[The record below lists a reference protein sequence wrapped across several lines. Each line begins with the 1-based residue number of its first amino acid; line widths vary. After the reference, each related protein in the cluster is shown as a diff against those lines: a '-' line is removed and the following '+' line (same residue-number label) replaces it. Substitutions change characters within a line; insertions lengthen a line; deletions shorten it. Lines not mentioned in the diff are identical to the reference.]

1 MNAPWPL
8 LVLLVMLFLGLA
20 AWIGLRRPDAR
31 PAAFAAARR
40 QLWLVLPR
48 LPPALLAAEC
58 TLRLLPEGTLA
69 QWLGEGSG
77 WRGLA
82 LATAVGVAVPGG
94 PAVALPIAWALL
106 SGGAAVSVV
115 VAFVTSWSLIA
126 AHRAML
132 FEWPLM
138 GASWT
143 LRRMLLSL
151 PLPVLAGAA
160 AGMLTRLGHG

>member
-1 MNAPWPL
+1 MTAPWLPLML
-8 LVLLVMLFLGLA
+8 LVVLFVGLA
-20 AWIGLRRPDAR
+20 GWIGLRRPDAR
-31 PAAFAAARR
+31 PVALGAARR
-40 QLWLVLPR
+40 QLWLILPR

-58 TLRLLPEGTLA
+58 ALRLLPEGALA

-82 LATAVGVAVPGG
+82 LATAVGVGVPGG

-115 VAFVTSWSLIA
+115 VAFVTAWSLIA
-126 AHRAML
+126 VHRAML

-151 PLPVLAGAA
+151 PLPLLAGAA
-160 AGMLTRLGHG
+160 AGALPQLSGA